1 MRKSAKK
8 AAAACRPAGK
18 QPLAQGAG
26 DGAHVLYVSSF
37 LAQATYDRLLRD
49 APYPPSQATQ
59 KYNALLTAGL
69 VHAGAQVTALSAP
82 PLSCRTCG
90 RRFVRLKR
98 ERSEGVS
105 FCYLP
110 VVNLPVLKQLV
121 TWICAF
127 FSTLRHL
134 RPGTHVLCY
143 GLIVSA
149 CGGARAAARLK
160 GCPAGVIVSDMPEE
174 LGGGRAMRLAAR
186 ELTRYDG
193 YVLLTEAMNGRVNP
207 HGRPFLVVEGQADA
221 NLAARENALRDKH
234 LERVCLYA
242 GMLHARYGI
251 LRLVEAFLRM
261 DAADARLVIYGTG
274 DARAAIEAAAKK
286 DARIQY
292 RGVKDNANVVAE
304 ELRATLLVNPRPSD
318 EAFTRFS
325 FPSKNLEYMASGTPV
340 LTTRLP
346 GMPPEYRDYVY
357 LFEGET
363 PEAMAQTLTEV
374 LKLPREELH
383 EKGLAAKAFVLA
395 QKSNNAQARRILDFM
410 GTLALRPR
418 GDRPCN
424 PA

>member
-1 MRKSAKK
+1 M
-8 AAAACRPAGK
+8 
-18 QPLAQGAG
+18 
-26 DGAHVLYVSSF
+26 HVLYVSSF
-37 LAQATYDRLLRD
+37 LAQATYDRLLRG

-59 KYNALLTAGL
+59 KYNALLTAGM
-69 VHAGAQVTALSAP
+69 VHSGAEVTALSAP
-82 PLSCRTCG
+82 PLSRRTSG
-90 RRFVRLKR
+90 QRFVQLKR
-98 ERSEGVS
+98 ERAEGVS
-105 FCYLP
+105 FHYLP
-110 VVNLPVLKQLV
+110 VVGLPVLKQFV

-127 FSTLRHL
+127 FSTLRRI
-134 RPGTHVLCY
+134 RPGTLVLCY

-149 CGGARAAARLK
+149 CGGARAAARWK
-160 GCPAGVIVSDMPEE
+160 GCPVGVIVSDVPEE

-221 NLAARENALRDKH
+221 GLAARENALQNKH
-234 LERVCLYA
+234 FERVCLYA

-251 LRLVEAFLRM
+251 LRLVEAFLQV

-292 RGVKDNANVVAE
+292 RGVADNASVVAE
-304 ELRATLLVNPRPSD
+304 ELRATLLINPRPGD
-318 EAFTRFS
+318 EEFTKFS

-346 GMPPEYRDYVY
+346 GMPAEYHDYVY
-357 LFEGET
+357 LFNGET
-363 PEAMAQTLTEV
+363 PGAMAQTLAEL

-395 QKSNNAQARRILDFM
+395 HKSNNAQARRMLDFM
-410 GTLALRPR
+410 GALQARSRAR
-418 GDRPCN
+418 GLRN